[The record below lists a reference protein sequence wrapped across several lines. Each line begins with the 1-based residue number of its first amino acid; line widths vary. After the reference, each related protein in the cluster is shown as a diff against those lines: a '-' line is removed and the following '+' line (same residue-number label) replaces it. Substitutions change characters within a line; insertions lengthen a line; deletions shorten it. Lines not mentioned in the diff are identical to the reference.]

1 MPAPT
6 SISILSCLRLVLAL
20 VASIALP
27 AQAADWQ
34 YLTVPGDTLIGI
46 GQRYLK
52 NPNDW
57 PRIQA
62 ENKVEIPKRMPA
74 NIPLRIPVH
83 LLKVTP
89 APVTV
94 TAVNGNVRVK
104 GADGRFQPLKAN
116 DRLTGGETVL
126 TGPRSSAAFRFADG
140 TVLTQQALSR
150 LGFGR
155 LAAYGNT
162 GMIATELSLE
172 AGRLEASAAKQVAP
186 AGGFSVRTPV
196 AVAGL
201 RGTGFRLNV
210 AQDGRRMINE
220 VSEGSVAV
228 SNQGK
233 TVAVNAGYGTFA
245 EAGKPP
251 APPRALLAAPDL
263 GAVPAK
269 LQRLPLRVS
278 WPAQT
283 GAVAW
288 RAQVGTDATFGTV
301 VLDDVVTTPSVDWGG
316 ELPDGD
322 YVLRVRAID
331 DAGLEGLD
339 ASRKLTLDARP
350 LPPTPISPALD
361 ERLYQPQAN
370 FAWIA
375 VPDAHGYVFQAAP
388 TPEFDNGMVE
398 RRLPPVI
405 QHQETL
411 GEGQWH
417 WRVASLDDAGRMHL
431 FSPYRTFIVKPLP
444 APPAGARSSADGG
457 KAYFTW
463 NPVKGAD
470 SYAVEIALD
479 QKVVVSKETKETTL
493 AVALEAGKY
502 QWRVRGQEADG
513 QTGGWSPDNVV
524 ILPPPPPTDLKV
536 DAKARPV
543 TLTWQ
548 GKAQRYRVEVA
559 TEPTFA
565 KPVLSLET
573 DTPGAVL
580 KDLEPGAYSARV
592 IALGAEGVASLP
604 SQAVAFTQERPT
616 PWWLLL
622 LLLPML

>member
-1 MPAPT
+1 MADR
-6 SISILSCLRLVLAL
+6 LRLFFAAILCL
-20 VASIALP
+20 ALP

-46 GQRYLK
+46 GKRYLK

-57 PRIQA
+57 PKIQA

-74 NIPLRIPVH
+74 NTHLRIPVQ
-83 LLKVTP
+83 LLKVSP
-89 APVTV
+89 APVKV

-104 GADGRFQPLKAN
+104 GADGRFQPLKVN
-116 DRLTGGETVL
+116 DQLSGGETVI
-126 TGPRSSAAFRFADG
+126 TGPRSSTSFRFADG
-140 TVLTQQALSR
+140 TTLTQQASSR

-155 LAAYGNT
+155 MAAYGTT
-162 GMIATELSLE
+162 GMVSTELSLE
-172 AGRLEASAAKQVAP
+172 SGRLEASAARQLAP

-210 AQDGRRMINE
+210 AEDGQRMTNE
-220 VSEGSVAV
+220 VTEGVVAV
-228 SNQGK
+228 SNKGK
-233 TVAVNAGYGTFA
+233 AVDVNAGYGTFA
-245 EAGKPP
+245 EAGKSP
-251 APPRALLAAPDL
+251 ARPRALLAAPDMN
-263 GAVPAK
+263 GVPGRI
-269 LQRLPLRVS
+269 LHLPLMVA
-278 WPAQT
+278 WPAQP

-288 RAQVGTDATFGTV
+288 RAQMGTDATFSTV
-301 VLDDVVTTPSVDWGG
+301 VLDDVVTTPSINWGE

-339 ASRKLTLDARP
+339 ASRNVTLDARP
-350 LPPTPISPALD
+350 LPPTPIAPALG

-370 FAWIA
+370 FAWSA
-375 VPDAHGYVFQAAP
+375 VPDAHGYVFQVAP
-388 TPEFDNGMVE
+388 TPEFNNGMVE
-398 RRLPPVI
+398 RKLPPVI
-405 QHQETL
+405 QHQEIL

-417 WRVASLDDAGRMHL
+417 WRVASLDDAGQMHL
-431 FSPYRTFIVKPLP
+431 FSPHRAFLVKPLP
-444 APPAGARSSADGG
+444 NPPAGGRSSTEGG
-457 KAYFTW
+457 KAHFTW
-463 NPVKGAD
+463 SPVKGAD
-470 SYAVEIALD
+470 SYGVEIARD
-479 QKVVVSKETKETTL
+479 SKVVASKDARETTV
-493 AVALEAGKY
+493 AAALEPGKY

-513 QTGGWSPDNVV
+513 QAGGWSPDNVV

-536 DAKARPV
+536 DAKASPV
-543 TLTWQ
+543 TLSWQ

-573 DTPGAVL
+573 EAANAVL
-580 KDLEPGAYSARV
+580 KDLQPGTYSVRV

-604 SQAVAFTQERPT
+604 SPAVAFTQERPT

-622 LLLPML
+622 FLLPAL